1 MSPMASLVAA
11 CVAFVGSHFLLSH
24 PLRASLVARLGAR
37 PFLGLYSLVALAT
50 FAWIVVAYRG
60 VPPQAPLWTPPD
72 WGWMPASLVM
82 LFAAIL
88 LVGSFF
94 GNPAMPE
101 ARVSD
106 WAPRGVFAVTR
117 HPMMW
122 SFSLW
127 AIVHGWIWSAPANLV
142 LTAAI
147 LILALGG
154 AAGQDRKKA
163 VLMGAKWQGWVSR
176 TAFIPFTGRS
186 ALGAMWPRWPVLA
199 GGVLLWL
206 IATWAHGPLGG
217 MAVGLWR

>member
-1 MSPMASLVAA
+1 MSTMASLVAA

-24 PLRASLVARLGAR
+24 PLRAALVARLGAR

-50 FAWIVVAYRG
+50 FAWIVIAYRA
-60 VPPQAPLWTPPD
+60 VPLQAPLWVPPD
-72 WGWMPASLVM
+72 WGWMVASLVM

-88 LVGSFF
+88 LAGSFV

-106 WAPRGVFAVTR
+106 WAPRGVFAITR

-142 LTAAI
+142 LTSAI

-163 VLMGAKWQGWVSR
+163 ALMGAKWQGWVSR
-176 TAFIPFTGRS
+176 TAFFPFTGRS
-186 ALGAMWPRWPVLA
+186 ALGAMWPRWQVLA
-199 GGVLLWL
+199 GGVVLWL
-206 IATWAHGPLGG
+206 VATWAHGPLGG